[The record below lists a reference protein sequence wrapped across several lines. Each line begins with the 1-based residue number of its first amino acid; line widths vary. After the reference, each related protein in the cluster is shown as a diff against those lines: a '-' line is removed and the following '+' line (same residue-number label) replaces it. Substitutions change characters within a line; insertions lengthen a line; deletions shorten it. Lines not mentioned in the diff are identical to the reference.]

1 MTVPLLQFPNGGKV
15 EMYSIVN
22 RAASDFQNVFEC
34 CRLFAEMGKKT
45 LITPA
50 FLVETIGNPLYEE
63 IYATLRG
70 TQYWGKC
77 PDFNVDGFWY
87 EHEGYD
93 VNKDLSDRKK
103 RADTFCLMMRRG
115 VKQSDRIIL
124 EDCHV
129 GRFYAKRTIYNRIHF
144 ENQNITEVY
153 LKTVA
158 GLELLHK
165 MQEG

>member
-1 MTVPLLQFPNGGKV
+1 MIVPLLQLPNGGKV

-22 RAASDFQNVFEC
+22 RAASDFQNVFDC

-77 PDFNVDGFWY
+77 PDFNVDGLWY
-87 EHEGYD
+87 EHEGFD
-93 VNKDLSDRKK
+93 RNKDLSDPNK
-103 RADTFCLMMRRG
+103 RADTFSLMMRRG
-115 VKQSDRIIL
+115 LKQSDRVVL
-124 EDCHV
+124 EDCGAGHP
-129 GRFYAKRTIYNRIHF
+129 YMKRNIYRRIQF
-144 ENQNITEVY
+144 EHQHISEVII
-153 LKTVA
+153 KTVN
-158 GLELLHK
+158 GFETVYK
-165 MQEG
+165 S